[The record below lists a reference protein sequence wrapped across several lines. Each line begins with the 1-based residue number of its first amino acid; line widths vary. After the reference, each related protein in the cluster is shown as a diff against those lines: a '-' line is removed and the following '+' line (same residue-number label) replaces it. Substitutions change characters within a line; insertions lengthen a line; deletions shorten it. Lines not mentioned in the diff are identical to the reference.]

1 LIARF
6 RIPFALVL
14 ALPLLFSACSTAVVR
29 EADQGERRQLY
40 FEREAALAGI
50 DDWALDGRLAVSDGE
65 DGGSGKLRW
74 RQSAAETEMDFHGAL
89 GRGAWRLQ
97 ANRNGAMLELA
108 DGRVFREPT
117 VNGLASSQ
125 LGWEIPVD
133 ALSWWVRGLAAPQE
147 GVALRS
153 AEALRIEPDEAG
165 LPRLLRQH
173 GWTVEYGRYRLVG
186 NVNLPVKLT
195 ARRDGHSVKLVVRQW
210 ELPASQGF
218 DD

>member
-1 LIARF
+1 MIARF
-6 RIPFALVL
+6 RIPLALVL

-29 EADQGERRQLY
+29 ETDQGERRQLY
-40 FEREAALAGI
+40 LEREAMLAGI

-97 ANRNGAMLELA
+97 ANRNGAVLELA

-133 ALSWWVRGLAAPQE
+133 ALSWWVRGLAAPE
-147 GVALRS
+147 ERGALTS
-153 AEALRIEPDEAG
+153 SEALRVEPDDAG

-173 GWTVEYGRYRLVG
+173 GWTVEYDRYRLVG
-186 NVNLPVKLT
+186 SVNLPVKLT
-195 ARRDGHSVKLVVRQW
+195 ARRDGHSVKLVVRHW